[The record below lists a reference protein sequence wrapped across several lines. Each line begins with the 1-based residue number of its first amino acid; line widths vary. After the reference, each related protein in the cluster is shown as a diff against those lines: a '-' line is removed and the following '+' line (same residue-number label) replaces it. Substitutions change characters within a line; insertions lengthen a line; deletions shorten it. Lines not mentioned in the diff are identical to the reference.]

1 MLSGADE
8 PRRGLLL
15 DINALF
21 RHAGAHR
28 RRYSLGNALKDLA
41 ALPTN
46 VGLTLWDALPVYL
59 SIAVALAL
67 VARVWLPQAWFAG
80 YWSMRWLLDPTGLA
94 YLALFARPLV
104 PIYVLTCV
112 AAVGLVAVLRTKSN
126 NSAVTQLSRLPLLA
140 THGTTRAPTTPIGAV
155 RQRAGEV
162 FGAVLV
168 AALVAG
174 VINLFSHYL
183 PDAAAYVG
191 LSLLAGAF
199 VGPAFGPSAL
209 PAVAAD
215 GTSGSAFVGAV
226 WLIMSACLT
235 TGRILVV
242 NSSAAGD
249 SPAADSTLRSQPFD
263 G

>member
-1 MLSGADE
+1 MN
-8 PRRGLLL
+8 
-15 DINALF
+15 INALF
-21 RHAGAHR
+21 RQAGARR

-80 YWSMRWLLDPTGLA
+80 YWTMRWLLDPTGLA
-94 YLALFARPLV
+94 YLVLFARPLV
-104 PIYVLTCV
+104 PFYALTCV
-112 AAVGLVAVLRTKSN
+112 AAVGLVVALRTKAYMSP
-126 NSAVTQLSRLPLLA
+126 VTRLSRLPLLA
-140 THGTTRAPTTPIGAV
+140 TPGTTAAPATPVGAV

-168 AALVAG
+168 AAIVAG

-191 LSLLAGAF
+191 LPLLAGAL

-226 WLIMSACLT
+226 WLIVSACLT
-235 TGRILVV
+235 TGRMLVV
-242 NSSAAGD
+242 YSSAADD
-249 SPAADSTLRSQPFD
+249 SPADGSPLRNQPFD